1 MLACFTIYDTIRD
14 GILIAE
20 PRHQPYITCPGQ
32 HVCTLGSFTLLVPEY
47 LLFSAHIYFIQ
58 MIYTKLNEIV
68 SICTFS
74 QPSLFGKTSPS
85 VG

>member
-32 HVCTLGSFTLLVPEY
+32 MCALWLPLHFGSQNIYF
-47 LLFSAHIYFIQ
+47 FSAHIYFIQ
-58 MIYTKLNEIV
+58 MIYTKLP
-68 SICTFS
+68 F
-74 QPSLFGKTSPS
+74 SLFHNHHCLGKHFHQWYDRK
-85 VG
+85 